1 MEINSSIIR
10 IENKQIEVIDL
21 DFLKRKHNAIIVHNY
36 ELYSSLSIRHSV
48 IDKLDLPATIFHA
61 EIIIQDCIIKKITLP
76 YCWFEAGL
84 RFTNN
89 TILQE
94 TNFEAGGHNQ
104 KAFIMKGNTFHGF
117 LNFFDCQFGKMVY
130 FSNNILLEGCNL
142 LGNKGEGY
150 ETIFDN
156 GIIQKGNIGRL
167 DLE

>member
-1 MEINSSIIR
+1 MIVIK
-10 IENKQIEVIDL
+10 NKQIEVINL
-21 DFLKRKHNAIIVHNY
+21 DFLKRKYNAIIAHDN
-36 ELYSSLSIRHSV
+36 ELHSSLLIRHSV
-48 IDKLDLPATIFHA
+48 IDKFDFSASSSHA
-61 EIIIQDCIIKKITLP
+61 EVIIQDCIIKKVTLP

-84 RFTNN
+84 KFTNN

-104 KAFIMKGNTFHGF
+104 KAFIMKGNIFHGF
-117 LNFFDCQFGKMVY
+117 LNFFDCQFGETVY
-130 FSNNILLEGCNL
+130 FSNNTLLKGCNL